1 MYEYFEGKLVEKNPT
16 YAVIDCEGVGYVL
29 NISLNTYTK
38 IGNSEK
44 CKLYA
49 HFVVREDAHLLFG
62 FADTSERELF
72 RQLISVNGVGAATAR
87 MILSSLSPNDIHKA
101 ITTGDV
107 PTLKAVKGIGEKTA
121 QRIILDLSGKLGKS
135 SSTEKNFL
143 TTHNK
148 LKEDALGALIA
159 LGFARSAAEK
169 AIDKSIQSNPADR
182 SVEELIKDTLKNL

>member
-1 MYEYFEGKLVEKNPT
+1 MYEYIEGKLVEKNPT
-16 YAVIDCEGVGYVL
+16 YAVIDCGGVGYVL
-29 NISLNTYTK
+29 NISLNTYSK
-38 IGNSEK
+38 IGSAEK
-44 CKLYA
+44 CKLYV
-49 HFVVREDAHLLFG
+49 HFVVREDAQLLFG
-62 FADTSERELF
+62 FGDIAERELF

-87 MILSSLSPNDIHKA
+87 MILSSLSPNDIHSA
-101 ITTGDV
+101 INSGDV

-135 SSTEKNFL
+135 SSEKNFL

-148 LKEDALGALIA
+148 LKEDALGALVA
-159 LGFARSAAEK
+159 LGFARGAAEK